1 MYNIFDKLYFFSIP
15 KLWFLSFLMAF
26 TLIACSKAEVVSEL
40 TFQKQLIGGTG
51 SYQNT
56 KKVWKLDSLAIDGK
70 PFTLTTNQKKYTKSF
85 SFDGAYIDSDGF
97 AGNWTLTNINELS
110 HTTIATVSGNKMT
123 SSYQIVEVNAAQLNL
138 KLNNTTAK
146 YEYFFVIGN

>member
-1 MYNIFDKLYFFSIP
+1 MYYIFDKLYFSSIS
-15 KLWFLSFLMAF
+15 KTLLLTFLIAI
-26 TLIACSKAEVVSEL
+26 TLIACSKAEVVDEL

-56 KKVWKLDSLAIDGK
+56 KKIWKLDSLAIDGK
-70 PFTLTTNQKKYTKSF
+70 PFALTTNQKKYTKSF

-97 AGNWTLTNINELS
+97 AGTWTLPNINELS
-110 HTTIATVSGNKMT
+110 HTTIATVSGTKMT

-138 KLNNTTAK
+138 KLINTAAK